1 MIPIRC
7 KTLVLLC
14 LIGCWTIAQAE
25 SQSPIIVESLDAEI
39 PVVTETPQEQ
49 ILEEAAPKPRS
60 GSEIQYQMQI
70 LQEEVMT
77 LRGLVEQLS

>member
-7 KTLVLLC
+7 KTVAVLC
-14 LIGCWTIAQAE
+14 LMGCWTIAQAE

-49 ILEEAAPKPRS
+49 ILEEAASKPRS

-77 LRGLVEQLS
+77 

>member
-1 MIPIRC
+1 M
-7 KTLVLLC
+7 
-14 LIGCWTIAQAE
+14 GCWTIAQAE

-49 ILEEAAPKPRS
+49 ILEEAASKPRS

-70 LQEEVMT
+70 LQEEVMK
-77 LRGLVEQLS
+77 